1 MTPGEKALIN
11 PVIFAISPVRMLMIN
26 RFDNPQ
32 ITAYYPYNKKSLG
45 RMMSEPES
53 AWLVIIEE
61 IRVEH
66 PDITFELEQTE
77 EEDWLIIHITDGQR
91 QEMCQISLRLTDD
104 LLEAHVRTQLLQ
116 SVHLFRTAN

>member
-1 MTPGEKALIN
+1 
-11 PVIFAISPVRMLMIN
+11 
-26 RFDNPQ
+26 
-32 ITAYYPYNKKSLG
+32 
-45 RMMSEPES
+45 MMSEPES